1 MHLIHYFLFFIINT
15 KKDAHHNVLTSPLK
29 WLIYYNI
36 INQLCFNITL
46 KMKKSDS
53 SIKKS
58 ILQSIFV
65 LPLEEYLL
73 VIPQVSK
80 KEVKT
85 QEKVNRTM
93 WLILQFY
100 KVFLEKASEAILKYL
115 FHRQTEKGNLTSV
128 IVFLNIISVGLITIF
143 FPRKCPNL

>member
-1 MHLIHYFLFFIINT
+1 
-15 KKDAHHNVLTSPLK
+15 
-29 WLIYYNI
+29 
-36 INQLCFNITL
+36 
-46 KMKKSDS
+46 MKKSDS

-100 KVFLEKASEAILKYL
+100 KAFLEKASEAILKYL

>member
-1 MHLIHYFLFFIINT
+1 
-15 KKDAHHNVLTSPLK
+15 
-29 WLIYYNI
+29 
-36 INQLCFNITL
+36 
-46 KMKKSDS
+46 MKKSDS

-85 QEKVNRTM
+85 KEKVNRTM
-93 WLILQFY
+93 
-100 KVFLEKASEAILKYL
+100 
-115 FHRQTEKGNLTSV
+115 
-128 IVFLNIISVGLITIF
+128 
-143 FPRKCPNL
+143 